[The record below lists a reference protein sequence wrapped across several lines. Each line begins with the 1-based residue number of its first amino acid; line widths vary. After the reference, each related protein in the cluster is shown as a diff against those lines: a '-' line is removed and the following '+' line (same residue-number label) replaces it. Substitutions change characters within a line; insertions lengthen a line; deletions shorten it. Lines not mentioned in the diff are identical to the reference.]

1 VAVITRMHDTW
12 RLLGRVLVVL
22 AAVSGGALAVAADE
36 TPALEPSLGEFVSR
50 VPSTGFTEPELEVT
64 IFKPP
69 GDGRFPVVM
78 LNHGRAPGNPRLQ
91 PRWRPLLAARE
102 FVQRGYAVVVP
113 MRQGFANSGGAEIVG
128 GCNVASNGHAQARSV
143 RRTADWLATQDWADT
158 TRVVVMGQSHGGLTT
173 LAYGTDARAGT
184 RLLVNFAGGLRQ
196 DQCPNWE
203 DALVSAI
210 GGYGGRTNLPSL
222 WFYGD
227 NDSFFSPAIFRAAFE
242 RYVAAG
248 GDAQLVAFGT
258 FGRDAHAMFASRAGL
273 PIWVPRVTAAL
284 AAVGLPV
291 AKLRLISPPGDL
303 PAPQPVPQ
311 ASIGDLER
319 LPARNDQL
327 LAGYREWLQSPPPR
341 AFAIHPQRGAWGSA
355 WGNAQPLTK
364 ALENCSL
371 HAGAG
376 CRLYAVDDAVVWKDE

>member
-1 VAVITRMHDTW
+1 MAATAHVHDTW
-12 RLLGRVLVVL
+12 RRLRRPL
-22 AAVSGGALAVAADE
+22 AALIVASVGAAAVASDDIAS
-36 TPALEPSLGEFVSR
+36 LEPSLGEQVLR
-50 VPSTGFTEPELEVT
+50 VPATGLTEPELEVT
-64 IFKPP
+64 LYKPP
-69 GDGRFPVVM
+69 GDGPFPVVM
-78 LNHGRAPGNPRLQ
+78 LNHGRASGNPRLQ

-143 RRTADWLATQDWADT
+143 RRAADWLTSQGWADAS
-158 TRVVVMGQSHGGLTT
+158 RVVVMGQSHGGLTT
-173 LAYGTDARAGT
+173 LAYGTDAHPGT

-210 GGYGGRTNLPSL
+210 AGYGRRTRLPTL

-227 NDSFFSPAIFRAAFE
+227 NDSFFPPAISRAAHE

-248 GDAQLVAFGT
+248 GVAELVAFGT
-258 FGRDAHAMFASRAGL
+258 FGHDAHGMFASRAGL
-273 PIWVPRVTAAL
+273 PIWVPRVTAAM

-291 AKLRLISPPGDL
+291 AKVRLISPPGDL
-303 PAPQPVPQ
+303 PAPPAVALAP
-311 ASIGDLER
+311 IGDLER
-319 LPARNDQL
+319 LPARNDPL

-341 AFAIHPQRGAWGSA
+341 AFAIHPQRGAWGAA
-355 WGNAQPLTK
+355 WGSAQPLAK
-364 ALENCSL
+364 ALENCNR

-376 CRLYAVDDAVVWKDE
+376 CLLYAVDDAVVWKDE